1 MTSGSNVW
9 PVETLRE
16 LITSLEAA
24 LTVVAA
30 KPEPKPVH
38 HLRTTT
44 RRIEAQIEL
53 LAMVPDTEV
62 QSKSTKKPV
71 ELLGKLRKAAGR
83 VRDIDVQ
90 RKLIKSGTG
99 SQSKE
104 ARQLRKILKQRRGEE
119 EAGLL
124 NTLEKYRGKLTK
136 TLEALIET
144 TETVKPAAITAAKL
158 ADRIRNWYTH
168 NSPAVSKSAE
178 QLHEIRKAAKMSRYM
193 AESISE
199 DSKLARIFEE
209 VQQAGGRWHDWL
221 LLARIAREEL
231 SDSSMLAKLFA
242 RRCERSMAEYKRHLK
257 SLSQK
262 LAHATG

>member
-1 MTSGSNVW
+1 MASGSSVR
-9 PVETLRE
+9 PIETLRE
-16 LITSLEAA
+16 LVTSLEAA

-30 KPEPKPVH
+30 KPKPKPVH

-53 LAMVPDTEV
+53 LAIVRGAEV

-71 ELLGKLRKAAGR
+71 ELLGKLRKAAGH

-104 ARQLRKILKQRRGEE
+104 ARQLRKILRQRRGEE

-124 NTLEKYRGKLTK
+124 NTLEKHRGKLTK
-136 TLEALIET
+136 TLEALIEI
-144 TETVKPAAITAAKL
+144 TEAAKPAAITTAKL
-158 ADRIRNWYTH
+158 ADRVRNWYTH
-168 NSPAVSKSAE
+168 NSPAVSQSAE
-178 QLHEIRKAAKMSRYM
+178 QMHAIRKAAKMSRYM

-199 DSKLARIFEE
+199 DSKLARFFEE
-209 VQQAGGRWHDWL
+209 VQQAGGQWHDWL
-221 LLARIAREEL
+221 LLTQIAREEL
-231 SDSSMLAKLFA
+231 GDSSMLAKLFA
-242 RRCERSMAEYKRHLK
+242 RRCERSMAAYKHHLK
-257 SLSQK
+257 SLPQK
-262 LAHATG
+262 LAHVTG